1 LRSQGPSAAKP
12 PADVVILDS
21 IGELGQ
27 VYRLATLV
35 FVGGSFTARGGQNIL
50 EPAAAGKPVLFGPNM
65 ENFADS
71 VQVLMGRGGIQVKD
85 EEQLGR
91 VLHELLAKPEL
102 AADLGAMAQSAVGAA
117 RGASERDVD
126 HLLKLLRVGAKVA

>member
-1 LRSQGPSAAKP
+1 
-12 PADVVILDS
+12 
-21 IGELGQ
+21 
-27 VYRLATLV
+27 LATLV

-85 EEQLGR
+85 AEQLER

-102 AADLGAMAQSAVGAA
+102 IAELGSMAQAAVTTA

-126 HLLKLLRVGAKVA
+126 HLVKLLKAGGRDA

>member
-1 LRSQGPSAAKP
+1 
-12 PADVVILDS
+12 VVVLDT

-27 VYRLATLV
+27 AYRLATLV

-85 EEQLGR
+85 QEQLVR

-102 AADLGAMAQSAVGAA
+102 IADLGSMAQSAVTTA

-126 HLLKLLRVGAKVA
+126 HLLKLLKTGARVV